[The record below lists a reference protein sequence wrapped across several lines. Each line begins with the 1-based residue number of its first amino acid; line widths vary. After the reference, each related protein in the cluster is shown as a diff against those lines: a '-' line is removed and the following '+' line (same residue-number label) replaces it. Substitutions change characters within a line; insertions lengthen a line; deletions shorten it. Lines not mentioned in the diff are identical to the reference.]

1 MYVCTTYFQ
10 YVYTMYFRVV
20 NVSMLAYACVVS
32 IWVFLLL
39 TNPKQPRTVVLRPLA
54 IAGLSRLGRA

>member
-20 NVSMLAYACVVS
+20 NVSMLAYACVFS
-32 IWVFLLL
+32 IWVFTCMRSQYLAFL
-39 TNPKQPRTVVLRPLA
+39 TFNQP
-54 IAGLSRLGRA
+54 